1 MKPYLLPGVA
11 FTCALIVPAGNLQ
24 PVYAIGAPVMEAR
37 ATELLRNMSDTLQTA
52 KQLRFQAEITYDEV
66 LSSGQKLQYTAS
78 FNASVKRPD
87 HLRTNYQGD
96 FRTTGLWYDGKNV
109 TLLDADRK
117 LYATAPAPSEID
129 GLLERIVEDF
139 GFSIPVADLLYS
151 DPFSVLTKKV
161 TSGQYLGT
169 HAVDGVHT
177 YHLAFT
183 QETVDWQLWIEEG
196 ARPLPRK
203 ITITYKGLPGS
214 PQYTALLSDWDLSPD
229 LPDPL
234 FTFEPPAG
242 TDRIDFLPA
251 TKAEKVR

>member
-1 MKPYLLPGVA
+1 MKPYLLAGVV
-11 FTCALIVPAGNLQ
+11 FTYALIAPAGNLR
-24 PVYAIGAPVMEAR
+24 PVHALDAPVMEAR
-37 ATELLRNMSDTLQTA
+37 TEELLRKMCDTLKTA
-52 KQLRFQAEITYDEV
+52 KQLSFQAGITYDEV
-66 LSSGQKLQYTAS
+66 LSSGQKLQYAAS
-78 FNASVKRPD
+78 FNASLKRPA
-87 HLRTNYQGD
+87 HLRTNYRGD
-96 FRTTGLWYDGKNV
+96 MRTTGLWYDGKNV
-109 TLLDADRK
+109 TLLDTERK

-151 DPFSVLTKKV
+151 DPCSVLTENV

-169 HAVDGVHT
+169 HAIEGVHT

-196 ARPLPRK
+196 ARPVPRK

-214 PQYTALLSDWDLSPD
+214 PQYTAVLSDWDLSPD

-251 TKAEKVR
+251 KKAQEDQ